1 MTSRRAEL
9 AELREQVDADT
20 LTWRRARS
28 GRVRH
33 KWLTRNDTLCGQ
45 HVIGGID
52 SDLLVFSG
60 VPRCASCER
69 FALKL
74 RRERRARRRAGG

>member
-1 MTSRRAEL
+1 MSRRAEL
-9 AELREQVDADT
+9 AELREKVDADA
-20 LTWRRARS
+20 LTWRRAKS

-33 KWLTRNDTLCGQ
+33 KWLTRHDTLCGER
-45 HVIGGID
+45 VIGGID
-52 SDLLVFSG
+52 PELLVFSG
-60 VPRCASCER
+60 VRRCSSCER